1 MFLRLMFDLLTQSS
15 HALRYVLKNRK
26 TNEPLWVLVFTLEPK
41 EGEEK
46 AAETSGAKESG
57 KAESDELD

>member
-1 MFLRLMFDLLTQSS
+1 MSTKLMFDSLTQSS

-26 TNEPLWVLVFTLEPK
+26 TDEPLWVLVFTLEPK

-46 AAETSGAKESG
+46 AAEESKKEEG
-57 KAESDELD
+57 GNDDLD

>member
-1 MFLRLMFDLLTQSS
+1 MFDSLTQSS

-26 TNEPLWVLVFTLEPK
+26 TDEPLWVLVFTLEPK

-46 AAETSGAKESG
+46 AAAAGKKEA
-57 KAESDELD
+57 AEEDNDLD